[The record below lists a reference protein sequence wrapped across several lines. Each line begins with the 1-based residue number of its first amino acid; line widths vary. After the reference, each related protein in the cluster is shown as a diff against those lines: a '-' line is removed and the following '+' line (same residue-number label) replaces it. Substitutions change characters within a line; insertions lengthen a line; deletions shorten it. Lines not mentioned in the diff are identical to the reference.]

1 MVASE
6 LMSDSNL
13 ILQRQVQ
20 GVQADIERLRK
31 ADVSPLFL
39 PWHQRVLNAFPL
51 ASSGNAWGDSPQPWA
66 VNVLIWT
73 CTVIVGTTN
82 NATNFWTLTLT
93 NDAGVTLATLSTAS
107 TAVNTWARLSTT
119 TITQPSSTNTVFTI
133 IATATLSPGA
143 IAIVPALA
151 LLRTG
156 N

>member
-1 MVASE
+1 
-6 LMSDSNL
+6 MSDSGL
-13 ILQRQVQ
+13 IIQRQIQ
-20 GVQADIERLRK
+20 ETHATLERLRK
-31 ADVSPLFL
+31 ADVTPLYL
-39 PWHQRVLNAFPL
+39 PWHQRALNAFPL
-51 ASSGNAWGDSPQPWA
+51 ASSGGAWGDSPQPWA

-93 NDAGVTLATLSTAS
+93 NDAGVTLATLSTAAI
-107 TAVNTWARLSTT
+107 AVNTWARLSTT
-119 TITQPSSTNTVFTI
+119 SITQPSSTNTVFTL